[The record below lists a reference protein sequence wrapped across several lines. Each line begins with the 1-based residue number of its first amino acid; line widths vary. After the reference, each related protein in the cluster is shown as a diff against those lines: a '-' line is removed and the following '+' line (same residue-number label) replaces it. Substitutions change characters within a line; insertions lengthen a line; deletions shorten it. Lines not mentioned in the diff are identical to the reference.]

1 MTDENPTTED
11 AAESVTETPEAL
23 RNSESPDQSEGTF
36 DPAYI
41 AQLRQEAAQGRV
53 KAKRADALARQ
64 ATKAITASDG
74 RLIDPDDLAFDEQF
88 LDEEGLV
95 DSDRV
100 RAAIDALVERK
111 PHLAARRPSSSLTQG
126 AQPAPG
132 QVSLLDFLRA

>member
-1 MTDENPTTED
+1 MTDETPTIED

-23 RNSESPDQSEGTF
+23 RNSESPEQAEGTF

-64 ATKAITASDG
+64 ATKAIAAGDG

-95 DSDRV
+95 DSERV
-100 RAAIDALVERK
+100 RAAIDSLMERK

-126 AQPAPG
+126 AQPEPG
-132 QVSLLDFLRA
+132 QVSLLDFLRG

>member
-1 MTDENPTTED
+1 MTDQTQTTDD
-11 AAESVTETPEAL
+11 APVSVEETSEAL
-23 RNSESPDQSEGTF
+23 SNSESPQEADSTF

-41 AQLRQEAAQGRV
+41 AQLRQEAAEGRV

-64 ATKAITASDG
+64 AVKAIAAGDG
-74 RLIDPDDLAFDEQF
+74 RLIDADDLAFDAQF

-100 RAAIDALVERK
+100 RAAIAALVERK

-126 AQPAPG
+126 AQPEPG
-132 QVSLLDFLRA
+132 QVSLLDFLRG

>member
-1 MTDENPTTED
+1 MTETTPTDEAPESPDNSTE
-11 AAESVTETPEAL
+11 AH
-23 RNSESPDQSEGTF
+23 RNSESPQESEGTF

-64 ATKAITASDG
+64 ATKAIAASDG

-95 DSDRV
+95 DADRV
-100 RAAIDALVERK
+100 RVAIDSLVERK
-111 PHLAARRPSSSLTQG
+111 PHLAARRPSSSITQG
-126 AQPAPG
+126 AQPEPG
-132 QVSLLDFLRA
+132 QVSLLDFLRG